1 MLTSRIDIEE
11 RKSDSN
17 KGYYKGTEQS
27 NIIGIHLF
35 SLLFRNYN
43 KSCNKQ
49 GYCDKY
55 TKEGFF
61 KAYGFRKNSSTVTFA
76 TNNHYNCYHIL
87 CNVKKHFTCFK
98 PAFCISHTL
107 ILLTKKES
115 VKEEVLCSM
124 RHSLRSNQ

>member
-17 KGYYKGTEQS
+17 KGYYKGTKQS

-35 SLLFRNYN
+35 FLLFRNYN

-49 GYCDKY
+49 GYGDKY
-55 TKEGFF
+55 TKQGFF
-61 KAYGFRKNSSTVTFA
+61 KAYGFRKNSA
-76 TNNHYNCYHIL
+76 NHYNCYHIL
-87 CNVKKHFTCFK
+87 CNIKKHFTCFK

-107 ILLTKKES
+107 ILLAKKGS
-115 VKEEVLCSM
+115 VKEVLCSM
-124 RHSLRSNQ
+124 KHSLRSNQ